1 MAAEINYDYL
11 LSLRRNNPAW
21 RLLAADSAPLV
32 ISFLYGAFIE
42 PNIREMSEVDLIE
55 KLEDALYRLRELN
68 GEEGFGRTAHDYV
81 REWSEPEKG
90 WLRRFYREDGDEPY
104 IDLTPSVEKAIAW
117 VKSLEQSAFVGTESR
132 LKIIFELLRQITEET
147 DEDRGARIKALEK
160 RRDEIDAEI
169 ERIKGGGEY
178 ILDDT
183 AVRDRF
189 QQFAVMARDLLSDFR
204 EVEFNFRALDR
215 DIRKRITISTA
226 GKGEILDDIL
236 GRSDHIEE
244 SDQGRSFRAFME
256 FLLSPSRQEELNS
269 MLEKIF
275 EMRAIAENG
284 YDRRLMRIPDAWLDA
299 SDHAIATMRMVSAQL
314 RQFLNGRVWL
324 ENRRVTELIQNI
336 IRAAAQQP
344 PGISC
349 VYTEI
354 DEPGVDIELPME
366 RPMFV
371 PLEKRLVQSHGIE
384 LAEGG
389 EDDGVLFDL
398 FYIDTELLAQNI
410 YEALEGRTQASLGEI
425 VSMFPITRGLAEIVS
440 YMDIAAVSPDAFF
453 DKETKEYISWT
464 SESGAE
470 KRAVLPRIIFTKKSD
485 GEGGSI

>member
-42 PNIREMSEVDLIE
+42 LTFVKFPKPNLIE
-55 KLEDALYRLRELN
+55 KLEDALYRLREVN
-68 GEEGFGRTAHDYV
+68 GEDGFRARRTITYANGQSRRKVGCAVLSRGR
-81 REWSEPEKG
+81 
-90 WLRRFYREDGDEPY
+90 RRAY

-147 DEDRGARIKALEK
+147 DEDRVARIKALEK

-215 DIRKRITISTA
+215 DIRKRITVSTA

-256 FLLSPSRQEELNS
+256 FCFR
-269 MLEKIF
+269 
-275 EMRAIAENG
+275 
-284 YDRRLMRIPDAWLDA
+284 
-299 SDHAIATMRMVSAQL
+299 
-314 RQFLNGRVWL
+314 
-324 ENRRVTELIQNI
+324 
-336 IRAAAQQP
+336 RAARKNSTQC
-344 PGISC
+344 S
-349 VYTEI
+349 
-354 DEPGVDIELPME
+354 
-366 RPMFV
+366 
-371 PLEKRLVQSHGIE
+371 KRYL
-384 LAEGG
+384 
-389 EDDGVLFDL
+389 
-398 FYIDTELLAQNI
+398 
-410 YEALEGRTQASLGEI
+410 R
-425 VSMFPITRGLAEIVS
+425 
-440 YMDIAAVSPDAFF
+440 
-453 DKETKEYISWT
+453 
-464 SESGAE
+464 
-470 KRAVLPRIIFTKKSD
+470 
-485 GEGGSI
+485 